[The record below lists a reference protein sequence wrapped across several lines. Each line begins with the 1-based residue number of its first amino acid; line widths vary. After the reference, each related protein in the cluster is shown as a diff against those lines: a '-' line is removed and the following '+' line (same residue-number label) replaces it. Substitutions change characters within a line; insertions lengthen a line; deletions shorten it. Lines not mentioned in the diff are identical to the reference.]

1 MEHSMKRVALLSR
14 VAGICFFVAVC
25 VGQATAQTALFIRD
39 YGFIPSRSIVHV
51 SGGSPGYDM
60 NLDIAG
66 RFGWV
71 SGLDEVLGPGQI
83 PMLVPHGQFVDVHAI
98 LFNPLSAAPR
108 PVPGWDLDKT
118 LNLTG
123 LQSTYDKISNEFI
136 LSGVDGQ
143 GIPIRLE
150 AALRGPLFH
159 LTGMNFLPPTCFS
172 CTQYIGYKV
181 DALAFL
187 KPYADF
193 NLDGTVDAAD
203 FG

>member
-1 MEHSMKRVALLSR
+1 
-14 VAGICFFVAVC
+14 
-25 VGQATAQTALFIRD
+25 
-39 YGFIPSRSIVHV
+39 
-51 SGGSPGYDM
+51 
-60 NLDIAG
+60 
-66 RFGWV
+66 
-71 SGLDEVLGPGQI
+71 
-83 PMLVPHGQFVDVHAI
+83 
-98 LFNPLSAAPR
+98 
-108 PVPGWDLDKT
+108 
-118 LNLTG
+118 
-123 LQSTYDKISNEFI
+123 

-150 AALRGPLFH
+150 AALHGPLFH

-203 FG
+203 FGIWRSGDGLTSNTSFDQGDANGDGVVDAADYVIWRQSVGPATSLSGFADGSLGSSNVPEPAVVSFAICFAVFAGCQRMRRAAS